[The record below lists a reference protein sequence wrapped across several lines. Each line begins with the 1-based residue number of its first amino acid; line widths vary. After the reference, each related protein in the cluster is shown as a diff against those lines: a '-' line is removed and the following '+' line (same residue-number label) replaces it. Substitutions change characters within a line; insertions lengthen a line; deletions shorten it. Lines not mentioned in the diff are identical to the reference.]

1 MSSIRTVPAE
11 GRDHPYSLV
20 RTVDGRTA
28 WLSGVLPYDPSGS
41 GDVVHDAAPGEVIA
55 AALATLRS
63 RVECAG
69 ATLDDVVKT
78 TVFLTDLS
86 WRDALDDAYA
96 STFTPPL
103 PARTAVEVSRLPRD
117 AAIEIDAIVVLRD
130 AAPPPPPPPP
140 PPVSSHEMK
149 TDALAAEFI
158 ARSPEPGD

>member
-1 MSSIRTVPAE
+1 MSSTRRVTTIPAE

-41 GDVVHDAAPGEVIA
+41 GEVVRGGRPADVIA
-55 AALATLRS
+55 AALATLRH

-86 WRDALDDAYA
+86 WRDALNDAYA

-117 AAIEIDAIVVLRD
+117 AAIEIDAVIQL
-130 AAPPPPPPPP
+130 PPL
-140 PPVSSHEMK
+140 SSNHAK
-149 TDALAAEFI
+149 SG
-158 ARSPEPGD
+158 ARATENVERSATTVGREGR

>member
-1 MSSIRTVPAE
+1 MSSIRTVPADGAE
-11 GRDHPYSLV
+11 ARDHPYSLV

-41 GDVVHDAAPGEVIA
+41 GAVVEGTPGEVIA
-55 AALATLRS
+55 AALATLRT

-86 WRDALDDAYA
+86 WRDALNDAYA
-96 STFTPPL
+96 STFSAPL

-117 AAIEIDAIVVLRD
+117 AAIEIDAIVVVPT
-130 AAPPPPPPPP
+130 PPPL
-140 PPVSSHEMK
+140 SSHETK
-149 TDALAAEFI
+149 AGVPA
-158 ARSPEPGD
+158 PENVASSADPEDGR

>member
-1 MSSIRTVPAE
+1 MSSIRTVPAGGAE
-11 GRDHPYSLV
+11 ARDHPYSLV

-41 GDVVHDAAPGEVIA
+41 GAVVVDGTPGEVIA
-55 AALATLRS
+55 AALATLRA

-86 WRDALDDAYA
+86 WRDALNDAYA
-96 STFTPPL
+96 STFTAPL

-117 AAIEIDAIVVLRD
+117 APIEIDAIVVLPG
-130 AAPPPPPPPP
+130 PPL
-140 PPVSSHEMK
+140 SSHETK
-149 TDALAAEFI
+149 TVAPATKSVAE
-158 ARSPEPGD
+158 SPEPGD

>member
-1 MSSIRTVPAE
+1 MSSIRTVAAE
-11 GRDHPYSLV
+11 GAGADARDHPYSLV

-55 AALATLRS
+55 AALATLRT

-86 WRDALDDAYA
+86 WRDALNDAYA

-117 AAIEIDAIVVLRD
+117 AAIEIDAVIQL
-130 AAPPPPPPPP
+130 PPG
-140 PPVSSHEMK
+140 SSHVMK
-149 TDALAAEFI
+149 PGAGGPDFI
-158 ARSPEPGD
+158 ARSSEPERD